1 MVIGLDRL
9 KVLVVDDNPQALKI
23 MKMVLAGLGVHHI
36 YTAKDGV
43 GAQEFLGQFENEVD
57 VVICDW
63 EMPRMSGLE
72 LLKEIRKKR
81 PDMPFMMVTGHA
93 EITSVQR
100 AIKSGVNAY
109 VSKPF
114 TPQQM
119 KEKITALAFGLER
132 AA

>member
-1 MVIGLDRL
+1 MGIDLDKL
-9 KVLVVDDNPQALKI
+9 TVLVVDDNLQALKI
-23 MKMVLAGLGVHHI
+23 MKMVLAGLGVGNI
-36 YTAKDGV
+36 YTAKDGLE
-43 GAQEFLGQFENEVD
+43 AQEFLGAFENQVD

-72 LLKEIRKKR
+72 LLKQIRSER

-93 EITSVQR
+93 EVQSVK
-100 AIKSGVNAY
+100 AAKKSGVTAY

-119 KEKITALAFGLER
+119 KEKITALAGAL
-132 AA
+132 